1 MSETNLPALNS
12 RTLTGVKLSSIQM
25 SAISLLI
32 NRDANTTLSDIASTL
47 SISLDTLNS
56 YLRDPKFA
64 NELQARS
71 DIELYAN
78 IGYRP
83 KVVQQLM
90 NIGFSDSRELYD
102 ENGDFLHIKDLP
114 KHVASVVSE
123 FTITQVGDEARV
135 TKVKLENRT
144 KALQILSQ
152 HFGLIRNQVDFN
164 FSGSVKVE
172 QSVAPIDSIPRWLQM
187 TLLAVMSGKEISKEL
202 QERLSQE
209 LEGIFDPEYNVLDDV
224 IDGSYEET
232 ETDFCLVTE
241 FE

>member
-1 MSETNLPALNS
+1 MAESNLPALNS
-12 RTLTGVKLSSIQM
+12 RTLTGVKLSPVQM

-32 NRDANTTLSDIASTL
+32 NRDANTTLLDIASTL

-90 NIGFSDSRELYD
+90 NIAFADPSELYD
-102 ENGDFLHIKDLP
+102 DDGNFLHIKNLP
-114 KHVASVVSE
+114 KHISSAIAE
-123 FTITQVGDEARV
+123 FTITQIGDDARV
-135 TKVKLENRT
+135 TKVKLENKTRT
-144 KALQILSQ
+144 LQILAQ

-202 QERLSQE
+202 QERLAQE

-232 ETDFCLVTE
+232 ETDFYLVTE
-241 FE
+241 FK

>member
-1 MSETNLPALNS
+1 MTNNLPALNS
-12 RTLTGVKLSSIQM
+12 RTLTGVKLSSTQM

-32 NRDANTTLSDIASTL
+32 NRDANTTLLDIASAL

-56 YLRDPKFA
+56 YLREPKFA

-90 NIGFSDSRELYD
+90 NIAFADPSELYNED
-102 ENGDFLHIKDLP
+102 GSFLHIKNLP
-114 KHVASVVSE
+114 KHVSSAIVE
-123 FTITQVGDEARV
+123 FTVTQIGDDARV
-135 TKVKLENRT
+135 TKVKLESKTRT
-144 KALQILSQ
+144 LQILAQ

-187 TLLAVMSGKEISKEL
+187 VLLAVMSGKDISKEL

-209 LEGIFDPEYNVLDDV
+209 LEGIFDPEYN
-224 IDGSYEET
+224 IIEGSCEEA
-232 ETDFCLVTE
+232 ETDFYLVTE
-241 FE
+241 FK